1 MPDYIER
8 PPNWTPEERPTIPG
22 SAASLAHRPVIRL
35 AYALVALLVG
45 LTGALGNALVSA
57 NLPNI
62 QGHLGL
68 TPAQGAWLPGA
79 YVMVNVSVNLI
90 MIKVRQQ
97 YGLRHFAELGLFIYL
112 LAAIAHTFV
121 DTFAMAVTVRAISGL
136 AGAVCSTLAVLYM
149 LQAFPKAS
157 LIKGLILGLGISQLA
172 TPIAWQLSPALLDL
186 GQWHRLYVFDAGL
199 AMCALA
205 AVVVLKLP
213 VSERIRVLEPLDFL
227 TFVLVALGLAAIAA
241 VLAQGRIQ
249 WWFDQAWLG
258 WVLATAVMLLVT
270 AWGIEHFRQRPLIQT
285 RWLGTANIIRFAV
298 GAFLLRLLTAEQ
310 TFGAVGLQQALGMAA
325 DQLQP
330 LYGVM
335 LLGLLIGI
343 ALSALTAGPKTLIP
357 QILLAILLMG
367 VSAWMDKDSTSLTR
381 PQDLYLSQTLLSIA
395 SGMFLGPLLMVGI
408 GPTLA
413 KGPHYL
419 VSFVVLFSMIQSLGG
434 LSGSALFGTLQV
446 YREHYH
452 STLINAD
459 VDPTNPVVANRLQ
472 LQSQLYAGQIEDP
485 VLRQAQGTAQLAQTA
500 TREANVRAY
509 NNVFATIG
517 VLAALLFSWSLFHL
531 VRNVRKARR
540 QSDAAAASTG
550 SQSTQHKQ

>member
-1 MPDYIER
+1 M
-8 PPNWTPEERPTIPG
+8 PG
-22 SAASLAHRPVIRL
+22 SAASLAHRPAIRL
-35 AYALVALLVG
+35 AYALVGLLVG
-45 LTGALGNALVSA
+45 LTGALGNAMVSA

-68 TPAQGAWLPGA
+68 TPTQGAWLPAA

-90 MIKVRQQ
+90 MIKIRQQ
-97 YGLRHFAELGLFIYL
+97 YGLRRFAELGLTVYL
-112 LAAIAHTFV
+112 LAIIAHVFV
-121 DTFAMAVTVRAISGL
+121 DTFAMAVTVRALSGL
-136 AGAVCSTLAVLYM
+136 AGAVCSTLGVLYM

-227 TFVLVALGLAAIAA
+227 TFVLVALGLAAIVA

-249 WWFDQAWLG
+249 WWLDQPWLG
-258 WVLATAVMLLVT
+258 WVLAAAVVLLIT
-270 AWGIEHFRQRPLIQT
+270 AWGIEHFRQRPLLQT
-285 RWLGTANIIRFAV
+285 RWLGTADIIRFAI

-310 TFGAVGLQQALGMAA
+310 TFGAVGLQQTLGMAA

-335 LLGLLIGI
+335 LLGLITGI

-357 QILLAILLMG
+357 QILLAIMLMG
-367 VSAWMDKDSTSLTR
+367 FSAWLDKDSTSLTR
-381 PQDLYLSQTLLSIA
+381 PHDLYLSQTLLSIA

-408 GPTLA
+408 GSALA
-413 KGPHYL
+413 KGPNYL
-419 VSFVVLFSMIQSLGG
+419 VSFVVLFSMMQNLGG
-434 LSGSALFGTLQV
+434 LSGSALFGTLQI

-452 STLINAD
+452 STLINAEI
-459 VDPTNPVVANRLQ
+459 DPTNPVVANRLQ
-472 LQSQLYAGQIEDP
+472 LQSQVYAGQIEDP

-509 NNVFATIG
+509 NNVFTAIG

-531 VRNVRKARR
+531 VRNSLNARR
-540 QSDAAAASTG
+540 RSRAAAAS
-550 SQSTQHKQ
+550 SRP